1 MKAAPFTA
9 LLVAAFSLS
18 ACGGGGNAGAS
29 SNALARCSTCHAVK
43 AGDTKRSG
51 PSLVGIIG
59 KKAASE
65 AGYPYSAAM
74 KDSGIMWSRET
85 IDVFMA
91 APNKVVPGNRMGF
104 AGEPNAANRKTIIE
118 ALGQSTQP

>member
-1 MKAAPFTA
+1 MKAAPFSA

-18 ACGGGGNAGAS
+18 ACGGGGDAGAS
-29 SNALARCSTCHAVK
+29 GNPLARCSTCHAVK
-43 AGDTKRSG
+43 AGDPKRSG
-51 PSLVGIIG
+51 PSLAGIIG
-59 KKAASE
+59 KKAGSE

-74 KDSGIMWSRET
+74 KDSGIMWT
-85 IDVFMA
+85 TDTLDAFMA

-104 AGEPNAANRKTIIE
+104 AGEPNAANRKAIIE

>member
-1 MKAAPFTA
+1 MKAAPFSA

-18 ACGGGGNAGAS
+18 ACGGGGDTGAS
-29 SNALARCSTCHAVK
+29 GNALARCSTCHAVK
-43 AGDTKRSG
+43 AGDPKRSG

-74 KDSGIMWSRET
+74 KDSGIMWTAET
-85 IDVFMA
+85 LDAFMA

-104 AGEPNAANRKTIIE
+104 AGEPNAANRKAIIV
-118 ALGQSTQP
+118 ALGQTAQP